1 MGRRRH
7 RGRDQEVIEA
17 TMSTVKQLALGLALA
32 CLLAPVLRA
41 DDYPSRP
48 VRIIIGFGPGASADI
63 TARVLA
69 QRFNQT
75 LGQQFVVENRPG
87 AGSSLA
93 AEFVA
98 RAPKDGYT
106 LFMATIANTI
116 NSAIS
121 SSLSFDFAK
130 DLAPIALVASVPN
143 ILVVHPSLRVN
154 NVRDLIALAKTKP
167 EQILYGSSGVGTLTH
182 VSVELF
188 NTVAGVK
195 FVHVPYPGSAQA
207 LADLL
212 AGRIQVSFSPASTVM
227 PHIAEGKLVA
237 LASTAQKRAGV
248 APNLPTMTE
257 AGLPGFET
265 GLWFG
270 LLAPADTP
278 RAIIEKLSAA
288 TNEALQSS
296 EVMAPLRPQGIDPLG
311 GSPEDF
317 ARTIATETR
326 KWAEVARAAGLR
338 K

>member
-1 MGRRRH
+1 
-7 RGRDQEVIEA
+7 
-17 TMSTVKQLALGLALA
+17 MSICKKLALGLAVA
-32 CLLAPVLRA
+32 CLLAPALHA

-69 QRFNQT
+69 QRFNQK

-121 SSLSFDFAK
+121 SNLNFDFAK
-130 DLAPIALVASVPN
+130 DLAPIALIATVPN
-143 ILVVHPSLRVN
+143 ILVVHPSLGVN
-154 NVRDLIALAKTKP
+154 NVRDLIALAKSKP
-167 EQILYGSSGVGTLTH
+167 EQITYGSSGVGTLTH

-188 NTVAGVK
+188 NSMAGVK

-207 LADLL
+207 VADLL

-227 PHIAEGKLVA
+227 PHVAEGKLLA
-237 LASTAQKRAGV
+237 LASTAMKRASV
-248 APNLPTMTE
+248 APNLPTMAE

-270 LLAPADTP
+270 LLAPAGTP
-278 RAIIEKLSAA
+278 RAIIDKLAA
-288 TNEALQSS
+288 AANEALQAS

-311 GSPEDF
+311 GTPEEF
-317 ARTIATETR
+317 ARYIAAETQ
-326 KWAEVARAAGLR
+326 KWADVAKAAGL
-338 K
+338 KK

>member
-1 MGRRRH
+1 M
-7 RGRDQEVIEA
+7 
-17 TMSTVKQLALGLALA
+17 TTLKKLALGLALT
-32 CLLAPVLRA
+32 CLLAPALRA
-41 DDYPSRP
+41 DEYPSRP

-69 QRFNQT
+69 QRFNQK

-98 RAPKDGYT
+98 RAAKDGYT

-121 SSLSFDFAK
+121 SNLNFDFAK
-130 DLAPIALVASVPN
+130 DLAPIALIATVPN
-143 ILVVHPSLRVN
+143 ILVVHPSLGVS
-154 NVRDLIALAKTKP
+154 NVRDLIALAKAKP
-167 EQILYGSSGVGTLTH
+167 EQITYGSSGVGTLTH

-188 NTVAGVK
+188 NSMAGVK

-207 LADLL
+207 VADLL

-227 PHIAEGKLVA
+227 PHVAEGKLVA
-237 LASTAQKRAGV
+237 LASTAMKRASI
-248 APNLPTMTE
+248 APNLPTMAE

-270 LLAPADTP
+270 LLAPTGTP
-278 RAIIEKLSAA
+278 RAIIDRLSAA
-288 TNEALQSS
+288 ANEALQAS
-296 EVMAPLRPQGIDPLG
+296 EVMALLRPQGIDPLG
-311 GSPEDF
+311 GTPEEF
-317 ARTIATETR
+317 ARTIAAETQ
-326 KWAEVARAAGLR
+326 KWAEVAKAAGL
-338 K
+338 KK

>member
-1 MGRRRH
+1 MT
-7 RGRDQEVIEA
+7 I
-17 TMSTVKQLALGLALA
+17 VKKLALGLALTG
-32 CLLAPVLRA
+32 LLAPALRA

-48 VRIIIGFGPGASADI
+48 VRIIVGFGPGASADI

-69 QRFNQT
+69 QRFNQK

-121 SSLSFDFAK
+121 ANLNFDFAK
-130 DLAPIALVASVPN
+130 DLAPIALIATVPN
-143 ILVVHPSLRVN
+143 ILVVHPSLGVN
-154 NVRDLIALAKTKP
+154 SVRDLIALAKSKP
-167 EQILYGSSGVGTLTH
+167 EQITYGSSGVGTLTH

-188 NTVAGVK
+188 NSVAGVK

-207 LADLL
+207 VADLL

-227 PHIAEGKLVA
+227 PHVAEGKLVA
-237 LASTAQKRAGV
+237 LASTALKRASV
-248 APNLPTMTE
+248 APNLPTMAE

-270 LLAPADTP
+270 LLAPAGTP
-278 RAIIEKLSAA
+278 RPIIDKLAA
-288 TNEALQSS
+288 AANEALQAS

-311 GSPEDF
+311 GTPEEF
-317 ARTIATETR
+317 ARYIAAETQ
-326 KWAEVARAAGLR
+326 KWVDVAKAAGL
-338 K
+338 KK